1 MSDIPDCPL
10 CGTWKC
16 DVCGHRS
23 YYQNPRYMG
32 GRKCNQCGS
41 RKGTFRGVRHISAAV
56 RREHE
61 AINDFLPTTEHK
73 FEHYKSW
80 DQYASF
86 LARQEMEEMMEQAMP
101 ESPASSQTAQDFEK
115 AEWAKHPA
123 GMFAHRGGPH
133 GGGAAWAVASPIS
146 DDVTYYTD
154 VELADRGDFEIVETS
169 TILTHRELKRI
180 EDAQDDGVSVE
191 EILVQAGVKI
201 VEDEPLEVPQD
212 FGVRFLAK
220 SGAGLVEWE
229 FVTVRVDTE
238 DGTGIG
244 VLCTDIRDWNGLL
257 VPRAEF
263 TERGFHVV
271 ELL

>member
-16 DVCGHRS
+16 DVCGHKS

-41 RKGTFRGVRHISAAV
+41 RKGTFRGVRHISAPV

-61 AINDFLPTTEHK
+61 AINDFLPTTDHK
-73 FEHYKSW
+73 FEHYRSF
-80 DQYASF
+80 DQHATF
-86 LARQEMEEMMEQAMP
+86 LARQEMEEAMP
-101 ESPASSQTAQDFEK
+101 ESPAREHTAQDFAK

-133 GGGAAWAVASPIS
+133 VGGAAWAVASPIS

-169 TILTHRELKRI
+169 TVITRRRLNQIIDNHENDTVTDLEEVI
-180 EDAQDDGVSVE
+180 VE
-191 EILVQAGVKI
+191 AGVKI
-201 VEDEPLEVPQD
+201 VDDKPLPIPQD
-212 FGVRFLAK
+212 FGVRFVAK
-220 SGAGLVEWE
+220 KDDGPVEWE
-229 FVTVRVDTE
+229 FVTVRVNDE
-238 DGTGIG
+238 MM
-244 VLCTDIRDWNGLL
+244 VLCTDIGDWNGLL
-257 VPRAEF
+257 CTPAEF
-263 TERGFHVV
+263 TEHGFHVM

>member
-16 DVCGHRS
+16 DVCGHKS

-41 RKGTFRGVRHISAAV
+41 RKGTFRGVRHISAPV

-61 AINDFLPTTEHK
+61 ALNDFLPTTEHK

-80 DQYASF
+80 DQHASF
-86 LARQEMEEMMEQAMP
+86 LAKQEMEEMMEQAMP
-101 ESPASSQTAQDFEK
+101 ESPARSQTAQDFEK

-123 GMFAHRGGPH
+123 GLFAHRTHSHPSD
-133 GGGAAWAVASPIS
+133 ALTWAVVDADLTVYLHS
-146 DDVTYYTD
+146 D
-154 VELADRGDFEIVETS
+154 EGMAKRGDFEIVETS
-169 TILTHRELKRI
+169 TVITRRKLNQI
-180 EDAQDDGVSVE
+180 IDDHENDTVTDLEKVIVE
-191 EILVQAGVKI
+191 AGVK
-201 VEDEPLEVPQD
+201 VVDDEPLPIPQE
-212 FGVRFLAK
+212 FGVRFVAK
-220 SGAGLVEWE
+220 KGAGLVEWE
-229 FVTVRVDTE
+229 FVTVRVNDE
-238 DGTGIG
+238 MM

-257 VPRAEF
+257 CTPAEF
-263 TERGFHVV
+263 TEHGFHVM

>member
-16 DVCGHRS
+16 DVCGHKS

-41 RKGTFRGVRHISAAV
+41 RKGTFRGVRHISAPV

-86 LARQEMEEMMEQAMP
+86 LARQEMGEAMP
-101 ESPASSQTAQDFEK
+101 KSPARKHTAQDFEK

-123 GMFAHRGGPH
+123 GMFAHRTHSHPSD
-133 GGGAAWAVASPIS
+133 ALTWAIVDADLTVYLHS
-146 DDVTYYTD
+146 DAGMA
-154 VELADRGDFEIVETS
+154 ERGDFEIVETA
-169 TILTHRELKRI
+169 TVITRRKLNRI
-180 EDAQDDGVSVE
+180 IDSHENDTVTDLEDVIVE
-191 EILVQAGVKI
+191 AGVKI
-201 VEDEPLEVPQD
+201 VEDKPLPIPQD
-212 FGVRFLAK
+212 FGVRFTAK
-220 SGAGLVEWE
+220 KDDGPAEWD
-229 FVTVRVDTE
+229 FVTVQVNGE
-238 DGTGIG
+238 LM
-244 VLCTDIRDWNGLL
+244 VLCTDIRDWNDML
-257 VPRAEF
+257 VTPAEF
-263 TERGFHVV
+263 TERGFHVM